1 MLTGTVVFLLL
12 LIGLLAIPV
21 TLTFQVSR
29 QQAFQGVITLLWL
42 FGRVRVQRS
51 LFQSKVSLPKAE
63 EPVQKTSRSQRS
75 SGKKSNVFAAISGK
89 TFRRRLIRF
98 INDFWH
104 AIHKENVRLRI
115 RIGLGDPADTGQLW
129 AIVGPVAGAL
139 ASIQEAS
146 IEIEPEFFDAS
157 FELDSSGKIRLIPM
171 QMIYLAV
178 GLLLS
183 PSFWYGVKQMRV
195 VEP

>member
-51 LFQSKVSLPKAE
+51 LFQSKGSLPKAE